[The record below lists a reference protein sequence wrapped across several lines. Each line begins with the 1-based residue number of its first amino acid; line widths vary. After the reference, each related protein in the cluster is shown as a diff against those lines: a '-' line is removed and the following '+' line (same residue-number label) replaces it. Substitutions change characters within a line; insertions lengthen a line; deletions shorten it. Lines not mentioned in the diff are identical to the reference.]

1 MEQFLSNIWPFFQTA
16 VVLVG
21 IGIAYGALRGSIQLV
36 GVDMRSYG
44 ARLDKVEAAM
54 STMQGLMV
62 AMARQDE
69 RVAAMDQRMLAQGTR
84 LDSTSARQD
93 ERITSTTAIINGR
106 LEAINNIVS
115 GHTAELNALSRGSA

>member
-1 MEQFLSNIWPFFQTA
+1 MEQFLPYIWPFFQTA

-44 ARLDKVEAAM
+44 ARLDKVEAAV

-69 RVAAMDQRMLAQGTR
+69 RVAAMDRRMIAEG
-84 LDSTSARQD
+84 
-93 ERITSTTAIINGR
+93 ERIDSTTALIASTAQLIDGR
-106 LEAINNIVS
+106 MNAINNIVQ
-115 GHTAELNALSRGSA
+115 GHTAQLNNMSRER